1 MEKFCWVVIHDVM
14 FDMWNL
20 KIFFKGLGLNQK
32 GNRGGEAGYD
42 RVTGV
47 ILMW

>member
-1 MEKFCWVVIHDVM
+1 MENFCWVVIYDVM
-14 FDMWNL
+14 FEYVEF
-20 KIFFKGLGLNQK
+20 KGIFKGLGLNQK
-32 GNRGGEAGYD
+32 GNRGGGAGYD